1 MSSLHGSH
9 GLKEIIFWLLCPGV
23 IDEMKAAELAV
34 GPTLSYLCSLV
45 NCNAQAFESQ
55 HQQMLLLSCVSN
67 QINVGG
73 KTQAWWFEQISLSVT

>member
-1 MSSLHGSH
+1 MAAMDGKKLSSRPLS
-9 GLKEIIFWLLCPGV
+9 PGV
-23 IDEMKAAELAV
+23 TDGMKAAELAAS
-34 GPTLSYLCSLV
+34 PTLRYLCSLA

-73 KTQAWWFEQISLSVT
+73 KTQAW

>member
-1 MSSLHGSH
+1 
-9 GLKEIIFWLLCPGV
+9 
-23 IDEMKAAELAV
+23 MKAAELAV

-73 KTQAWWFEQISLSVT
+73 KTQAW